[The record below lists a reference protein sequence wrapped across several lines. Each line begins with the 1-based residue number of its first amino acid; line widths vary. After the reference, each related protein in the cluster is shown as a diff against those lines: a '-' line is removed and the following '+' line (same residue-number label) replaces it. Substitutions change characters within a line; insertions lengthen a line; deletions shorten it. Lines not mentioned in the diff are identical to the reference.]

1 MKVCIIY
8 CSIPDPSS
16 DNEMHVIH
24 KDESKCVPKINDF
37 ECPTCTN
44 TFKEA
49 EELESHMNQVHE
61 QVSSL
66 SLVSETSS
74 TSWMF
79 VKCNECSMTFQNE
92 LDLKNHQE
100 ILHSK
105 KIPYTIEVSKR
116 IKQNPHHVNFKDD
129 SDDNDEYL
137 PTNTEIEALE
147 NDDEEIM
154 RVRPKRKIVSVVSPL
169 RKKAKKR

>member
-1 MKVCIIY
+1 
-8 CSIPDPSS
+8 
-16 DNEMHVIH
+16 
-24 KDESKCVPKINDF
+24 
-37 ECPTCTN
+37 
-44 TFKEA
+44 
-49 EELESHMNQVHE
+49 MNQVHE

-137 PTNTEIEALE
+137 PSNTEIEALE
-147 NDDEEIM
+147 NDDEEII
-154 RVRPKRKIVSVVSPL
+154 RVRPKRKIVSVVSPP
-169 RKKAKKR
+169 RKKAKKMSLD